1 VITTVVQFK
10 LPAPVT
16 REKAKELYTGTAP
29 NYQKV
34 DGLIRKYYLL
44 SEDGGTGGGV
54 YLWKSKAHA
63 EKLFTPQW
71 RQFIKD
77 RYGAEPVISYFESPV
92 LVDNLA
98 GESAL
103 TSLPKSGPFIR
114 SVTHTNSKSAQT
126 PTWSDGHKRESCSA
140 G

>member
-44 SEDGGTGGGV
+44 SEDGGTGGGI

-92 LVDNLA
+92 LVDNLT
-98 GESAL
+98 GEISA
-103 TSLPKSGPFIR
+103 
-114 SVTHTNSKSAQT
+114 
-126 PTWSDGHKRESCSA
+126 D
-140 G
+140 

>member
-1 VITTVVQFK
+1 MITTVVQFK

-44 SEDGGTGGGV
+44 SEDGGTGGVV

-92 LVDNLA
+92 LVDNLT
-98 GESAL
+98 GEISA
-103 TSLPKSGPFIR
+103 
-114 SVTHTNSKSAQT
+114 
-126 PTWSDGHKRESCSA
+126 D
-140 G
+140 